1 MKPLTPPVIC
11 VPARPGLFL
20 VTFALLAAAVLP
32 AWQALGPVYGHGLTW
47 LVRSGCSLLGLPIS
61 LGATSGSAEMINP
74 GLVAGIALFGATPS
88 RDLAWKLKWI
98 GGLVLVLTFAHAVL
112 LVAQVHATIAVM
124 IAAADSSR
132 AWLSTAATAQG
143 LPGILHNA
151 WYWISPMVIAGLWFT
166 ASRDSA
172 DRRDKA
178 PLW

>member
-1 MKPLTPPVIC
+1 
-11 VPARPGLFL
+11 
-20 VTFALLAAAVLP
+20 
-32 AWQALGPVYGHGLTW
+32 
-47 LVRSGCSLLGLPIS
+47 
-61 LGATSGSAEMINP
+61 MINP

-143 LPGILHNA
+143 LPEILHNA
-151 WYWISPMVIAGLWFT
+151 WYWISPMVIAGLLFT